1 MFIITKTTAAARPV
15 SLEQISAMVIVQQRF
30 EFIAELCCWWRQQR
44 QQKQQC
50 SSMNCCRKN
59 RVLLKNSRNY
69 NNLDNNSSMD
79 STQQQQQQLQ
89 QQQHHHHHQSIFS
102 QPFTVIAVIVALV
115 LFVNCPAFVVAASKT
130 AIRSI
135 ATSTHESDPNRLHAN
150 WLDYQRQTLSRS
162 RQTQSTAGSPSAA
175 AAAAAAITPNHNYLS
190 PDLGNIFQTLG
201 IFIQAR
207 QRNVTELAHHIFFKY
222 YNT

>member
-15 SLEQISAMVIVQQRF
+15 SLEQISAMVIIQQRF
-30 EFIAELCCWWRQQR
+30 EFIAELFWWRQK
-44 QQKQQC
+44 QQQQQC
-50 SSMNCCRKN
+50 SSMNCCRKKS
-59 RVLLKNSRNY
+59 VFPKIKQNY

-79 STQQQQQQLQ
+79 RAQKHHHH
-89 QQQHHHHHQSIFS
+89 HHHHHQSIFA
-102 QPFTVIAVIVALV
+102 QPFIGIAVIVALV

-135 ATSTHESDPNRLHAN
+135 ATSNHETDPNRLHAN
-150 WLDYQRQTLSRS
+150 WLEYQRHTLRP
-162 RQTQSTAGSPSAA
+162 RQTQTAGQSATAA
-175 AAAAAAITPNHNYLS
+175 AAAVAAAAITPNHNYLS
-190 PDLGNIFQTLG
+190 PELGNIFQTLG

-207 QRNVTELAHHIFFKY
+207 QRNATELAQHIYFKY

>member
-1 MFIITKTTAAARPV
+1 MFIITKTTAVARPV

-30 EFIAELCCWWRQQR
+30 EFIAELGWWQRRQN
-44 QQKQQC
+44 QQQQQC
-50 SSMNCCRKN
+50 SSMNCCRKKL
-59 RVLLKNSRNY
+59 VLLKSQQNY
-69 NNLDNNSSMD
+69 TNLDNNSSMD
-79 STQQQQQQLQ
+79 STQQQQK
-89 QQQHHHHHQSIFS
+89 HHHHQSIFS

-135 ATSTHESDPNRLHAN
+135 ATSNNENDPNRLHAN
-150 WLDYQRQTLSRS
+150 WLDYQRQTLRP
-162 RQTQSTAGSPSAA
+162 RQTQSTAGSAA
-175 AAAAAAITPNHNYLS
+175 AAAATAAAITPNHNYLS
-190 PDLGNIFQTLG
+190 PELGNIFQTLG

-207 QRNVTELAHHIFFKY
+207 QRNATELAHHIFFKY